1 MKLLSKG
8 ELEECRK
15 QVAFLLDQDW
25 IVPSYA
31 SHAASVVFAW
41 NSEGTWRFCQDN
53 RRLNASR

>member
-15 QVAFLLDQDW
+15 QVAFLLDQGW
-25 IVPSYA
+25 IMPSRA
-31 SHAASVVFAW
+31 SYDASVVFA
-41 NSEGTWRFCQDN
+41 NSEGTWSFCQDN